1 MASARRP
8 LRAASLAAVFGAIV
22 LPRSR
27 PARRVAPRSFV
38 LDEAQLLRSVNR
50 LAFPIIAENLF
61 QTALGIVDLIMVGR
75 LGANAIAGVGT
86 ALQLIFIVIAAL
98 SAVTIGTTV
107 LVARFVGE
115 ERPAQADHTL
125 KQSLLLGVALSVAIA
140 VLGGAFAHP
149 LIGLLGASPAVT
161 RIGGDYLQITCLTS
175 VALVIQLVCSGALRG
190 AGDTKTSMA
199 VTGLVNLVN
208 VLLAYGLIFGHFGL
222 PALGAA
228 GSAWGA
234 SLARTVGAV
243 VLLALL
249 ATHWRRVSVRGRAG
263 WRPDLALM
271 QRITAIGFPAMIEQ
285 MLMNGGMLL
294 YSIIVIDMGTAIY
307 AAQRITFNIINISFM
322 PGLGFGMAATTMTS
336 QALGAQRPD
345 LARRSTTIALWLALA
360 WMCTMGL
367 AMIVWGHAIMQVFS
381 PDPTIDRVGTAAL
394 RIIALSQ
401 PFQAVGQVF
410 AGSLRGAG
418 DTRFPMLATG
428 LAVWLVRL
436 PFGWLL
442 GVPLH
447 GGLPGVYV
455 SNVLDCA
462 VRAVANQVRFKR
474 EGWQRRRV

>member
-1 MASARRP
+1 
-8 LRAASLAAVFGAIV
+8 
-22 LPRSR
+22 
-27 PARRVAPRSFV
+27 V

-125 KQSLLLGVALSVAIA
+125 KQSLLLGVALSAAIA
-140 VLGGAFAHP
+140 VLGGACAHP

-190 AGDTKTSMA
+190 AGDTKTSMI

-234 SLARTVGAV
+234 SLARAAGAV

-249 ATHWRRVSVRGRAG
+249 ATHRRRVGLRGRAG

-271 QRITAIGFPAMIEQ
+271 RRITAIGFPAMIEQ

-345 LARRSTTIALWLALA
+345 LARHSTTIALRLALA

-367 AMIVWGHAIMQVFS
+367 AMIVWGPTPCASS
-381 PDPTIDRVGTAAL
+381 PSRSPSRRSGRCSRAACAGRGTRASRCWRRGWPSGWCACPSGGSWACRCTAACL
-394 RIIALSQ
+394 ACISPTCWTVRCARWPTRDGSS
-401 PFQAVGQVF
+401 AG
-410 AGSLRGAG
+410 AGSGGAS
-418 DTRFPMLATG
+418 D
-428 LAVWLVRL
+428 
-436 PFGWLL
+436 
-442 GVPLH
+442 
-447 GGLPGVYV
+447 PGVAAEAPDV
-455 SNVLDCA
+455 
-462 VRAVANQVRFKR
+462 
-474 EGWQRRRV
+474 